1 MKKSYKKYIDLIEK
15 FENGELSEKEKTSLL
30 NELNSNPELK
40 SEFEL
45 SSKISQAIKNN
56 KLDEFKKILI
66 KAQKKYESNN

>member
-15 FENGELSEKEKTSLL
+15 FENGELSEKEKINLL
-30 NELNSNPELK
+30 NELNSNPEFK
-40 SEFEL
+40 AEFEL

-66 KAQKKYESNN
+66 KTQKKYESKN